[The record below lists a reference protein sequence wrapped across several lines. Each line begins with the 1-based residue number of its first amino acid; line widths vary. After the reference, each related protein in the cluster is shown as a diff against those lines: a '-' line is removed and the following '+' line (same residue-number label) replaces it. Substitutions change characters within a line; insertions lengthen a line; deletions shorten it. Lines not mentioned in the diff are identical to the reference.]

1 MVGRSGLAS
10 VRDDILERCSL
21 RLSLLLLLFA
31 SPVAAQAAGASALA
45 ERFTLMTAVTGFEQA
60 ALDSVQRLIPDARRD
75 RAGNVVI
82 DRGSGPATLIVCPFD
97 EVGYVVGGIRED
109 GWLTLRRVGA
119 RAPNALFD
127 QYHEGQRV
135 TVWGRRGALAA
146 VVGVR
151 STHLTRGRSMGDA
164 PFTVDDAYVDI
175 GASTSAEVHSS
186 GVELLAPVGAR
197 KQVIRYGTDL
207 LAGPSAG
214 RRSACGALVA
224 AAVHGFT
231 AAPGRIVVA
240 LVVEQEQGQRG
251 LRTVM
256 NLAGPFTRTIIVDG
270 AAGTA
275 GAVAERSDSTLT
287 RLFPKLG
294 TVSRLSLPSRH
305 TGTPVETVSLA
316 DVEALRGQIT
326 RVIAGGGR

>member
-1 MVGRSGLAS
+1 M
-10 VRDDILERCSL
+10 
-21 RLSLLLLLFA
+21 
-31 SPVAAQAAGASALA
+31 
-45 ERFTLMTAVTGFEQA
+45 
-60 ALDSVQRLIPDARRD
+60 
-75 RAGNVVI
+75 
-82 DRGSGPATLIVCPFD
+82 
-97 EVGYVVGGIRED
+97 
-109 GWLTLRRVGA
+109 
-119 RAPNALFD
+119 
-127 QYHEGQRV
+127 
-135 TVWGRRGALAA
+135 WGRRGALAA

-175 GASTSAEVHSS
+175 GASTSAEVHSA

-197 KQVIRYGTDL
+197 KQVTRYGTDL

-231 AAPGRIVVA
+231 AAPGRIVLA

-256 NLAGPFTRTIIVDG
+256 NLAGPFTRTILVDG

-275 GAVAERSDSTLT
+275 GAVAERSDSALT
-287 RLFPKLG
+287 RLFPRLG

-305 TGTPVETVSLA
+305 AGTPVETVAMA
-316 DVEALRGQIT
+316 DVEVLRRLIST
-326 RVIAGGGR
+326 VIAGGGR